1 MSKEWLKIV
10 YQEKNSSNL
19 KRHYKGWASEYDKD
33 LKEWGYAYPK
43 QLKKIL
49 KKDIKINKKSKILDA
64 GCGTGLVAET
74 LKNLNFTN
82 IIGLDYSKEMLK
94 IANSKKIY
102 RRLVCQSLNKKTN
115 LRSNQFD
122 LILCTG
128 VLTSGHVGP
137 SAIKELIRLT
147 RKNGY
152 LILSIPEKIFKKLGF
167 KNELELRQN
176 EVKVKIVS
184 KPFLATPNNSHS
196 AYSRIYVLVKI

>member
-1 MSKEWLKIV
+1 MSKNWLKIV
-10 YQEKNSSNL
+10 YQEKSSSKL
-19 KRHYKGWASEYDKD
+19 KKHYKGWASEYDND
-33 LKEWGYAYPK
+33 LKKWGYTYPK

-74 LKNLNFTN
+74 LKDLNFTN